1 MIDEKLKKVL
11 GEIKTYHT
19 KSAALKDASKKQQN
33 DKAFA
38 DSVDG
43 MLLSM
48 NKISQASKLKFKPE
62 DSVLDTIEE
71 TLNNLEETI
80 EFGEVDED
88 QLSRA
93 AGKVKRISTE
103 LKREWTGFHQRQMV
117 TQSGKINLISR
128 LSTDPSEMNLISI
141 RMNQAASWDN
151 LHVTAPN
158 GKSVFENYVSSIDR
172 LQQAESDLH
181 LSSGIR
187 AFLSKVNK
195 GTAGIDDINPE
206 IIDWIKEQKLE
217 KIFSIKYS
225 S

>member
-19 KSAALKDASKKQQN
+19 KSVAMKDASKKQQN

-38 DSVDG
+38 ESVDG

-48 NKISQASKLKFKPE
+48 NKISQASTLKFKPE
-62 DSVLDTIEE
+62 ESVLGSIEE
-71 TLNNLEETI
+71 TLDSLEEAI

-88 QLSRA
+88 LLVRA
-93 AGKVKRISTE
+93 SGKAKRISTD
-103 LKREWTGFHQRQMV
+103 LKREWSGFHQRQMII
-117 TQSGKINLISR
+117 QNGKISLVLR
-128 LSTDPSEMNLISI
+128 LSADPSEMKTISI

-151 LHVTAPN
+151 LHVTASN
-158 GKSVFENYVSSIDR
+158 GKSVFENYISSIDR
-172 LQQAESDLH
+172 LQQAENDLH

-195 GTAGIDDINPE
+195 GTAGINDITSE
-206 IIDWIKEQKLE
+206 VTAWIKEQKLE
-217 KIFSIKYS
+217 KFFSIKYS